1 MPEIASRPGASASIT
16 AALFAILW
24 LPSAVL
30 AQHQSDGG
38 ESLKWRVYL
47 NKQSGTRVDYPAFIF
62 SVPSGATEKGSGE
75 RFRSADQRAQM
86 SIYALDNDQGDTP
99 ASYLTKNL
107 KVSRG
112 ALDYNRVAGN
122 FFAISGVRE
131 GQVYYSRCNFP
142 SGSEGAIHCVD
153 LVYPE
158 RETKAL
164 DAVVTRISRSL
175 RPL

>member
-1 MPEIASRPGASASIT
+1 VPEIASRPQASASIT
-16 AALFAILW
+16 AALFAMLW
-24 LPSAVL
+24 LPSPVH
-30 AQHQSDGG
+30 AQDQPDRG
-38 ESLKWRVYL
+38 ESLKWRLYV
-47 NKQSGTRVDYPAFIF
+47 NPFGTRVDYPAFIF

-75 RFRSADQRAQM
+75 RFRSADRRAQM
-86 SIYALDNDQGDTP
+86 SIYALANDGGDTP

-158 RETKAL
+158 RETKAW

>member
-1 MPEIASRPGASASIT
+1 MSEIAARSQTSASIT
-16 AALFAILW
+16 AALFAVLW
-24 LPSAVL
+24 FPSPVH
-30 AQHQSDGG
+30 AQDQPDGVKPL
-38 ESLKWRVYL
+38 EWRLYV
-47 NKQSGTRVDYPAFIF
+47 NPQSGTRVDYPRGIF
-62 SVPSGATEKGSGE
+62 SVPSGATENGSGE

-86 SIYALDNDQGDTP
+86 SIYALANDGGDTP
-99 ASYLTKNL
+99 ASYVAKKL

-112 ALDYNRVAGN
+112 ALDYDRVAGN
-122 FFAISGVRE
+122 FFAISGVHE

-142 SGSEGAIHCVD
+142 SGAEGAIHCVD

-158 RETKAL
+158 RETKSW